1 MVLGSGLGRGMDD
14 QKWFSEEDF
23 LSSLIVIF

>member
-1 MVLGSGLGRGMDD
+1 MLGSALGRGTDD

>member
-1 MVLGSGLGRGMDD
+1 MLGSGSGRGMDD